1 MREFPSVK
9 IREIDLKD
17 CKSELI
23 QFFSDLEHEPADAA
37 MLAKIQYK
45 KESFKQMLK
54 SSQLNYLFGDFEK
67 TRYEWQCYF
76 DLLNMLCAFDQAIE
90 QCKRSLGYGFD
101 EQEQLLKD
109 KMHVW
114 YSEEY

>member
-1 MREFPSVK
+1 MQELPSVK
-9 IREIDLKD
+9 IRTSEFKDYKSRLIDF
-17 CKSELI
+17 I
-23 QFFSDLEHEPADAA
+23 MGLEHEPAT
-37 MLAKIQYK
+37 METLQKIKQE

-54 SSQLNYLFGDFEK
+54 RSCLDYLFQDMEK
-67 TRYEWQCYF
+67 TKYEWQCYF

-90 QCKRSLGYGFD
+90 QCKRNLGYNFN